1 MTPTP
6 VATDLVLLG
15 AGHAH
20 VEVLRRFA
28 MKPRPGLRLTL
39 VAREGFT
46 PYSGMLPGLI
56 RGENGFD
63 EAHLDCAKL
72 AAASGARLI
81 LAEATAIDPDRREVA
96 VAGRPPIAFDLLSVD
111 VGGVPAVPP
120 GSGGIGVK
128 PIGRFLARLG
138 EIERD
143 LADGQRIAVV
153 GSGAAGCE
161 LAIALAWRLKG
172 KAKVALVGRGEPM
185 EGAPERVQAEVR
197 AALGAAGVEMLAG
210 VAAGAHDGVR
220 LALSDG
226 SAIEAA
232 HVLWATGVVGPRFL
246 AESGLA
252 CDEAG
257 CVRVDASLRSVSHE
271 RVFAAGD
278 CAAMEGAARPKAG
291 VWAVR
296 AGAPLFDNLVLAA
309 QGRPAMPWA
318 PQRHALAILGLGRG
332 RAVAWRGDWAFAG
345 RLAAWWKRRIDRR
358 WMRMY
363 QELRPMAAEDAMR
376 CGGCGAKI
384 GPEALAEALA
394 GLAGPARADIPVG
407 MADGDDAAV
416 TLPPAGMAV
425 VQSVDH
431 FRAFVD
437 DPYMFGRIAAAHAL
451 SDLHAMGARP
461 WTAMAIAAL
470 PFMPGRRM
478 GQDLRAMML
487 GAVEVLRADGCTL
500 VGGHS
505 AEGAEASLGFA
516 VTGLAAP
523 GGLWRKGGLRPGDAL
538 VLTKPLG
545 TGIVLAAQMQGRA
558 RVDWLQA
565 TLESM
570 ARSNGAAAGV
580 LRRFEVRAC
589 TDVTGFGLG
598 GHLMEMLRVS
608 GAGAVLEGEL
618 PALPGARELS
628 REGVASTL
636 APANRAWLDLPEGV
650 EAALLADPQTSGGL
664 LAGVSGGEAEACV
677 AALLAAGVEA
687 FVVGRVVAGVPGI
700 AMDGAPRDGGIRP
713 PGAGEAAARHPRG

>member
-28 MKPRPGLRLTL
+28 MRPMPGIRLTL

-56 RGENGFD
+56 RGEHGFD
-63 EAHLDCAKL
+63 AAHLDCAKL

-81 LAEATAIDPDRREVA
+81 LGEATAIDLARREVQ
-96 VAGRPPIAFDLLSVD
+96 VAGRPALGFDLLSVD
-111 VGGVPAVPP
+111 VGGLPAMPP
-120 GSGGIGVK
+120 GGGTPVK
-128 PIGRFLARLG
+128 PIGRFLARLA

-143 LADGQRIAVV
+143 LAPGQRIAVV
-153 GSGAAGCE
+153 GTGAAGCE
-161 LAIALAWRLKG
+161 LAIALALRLAG
-172 KAKVALVGRGEPM
+172 RADVVLVGRTAPM
-185 EGAPERVQAEVR
+185 EVTPGKVQHAVQA
-197 AALGAAGVEMLAG
+197 ALAKAGVE
-210 VAAGAHDGVR
+210 VATGAEAGAHDGAL

-226 SAIEAA
+226 RTIAA
-232 HVLWATGVVGPRFL
+232 THVLWATGVVGPAFL
-246 AESGLA
+246 AASGLA
-252 CDEAG
+252 CDDTG
-257 CVRVDASLRSVSHE
+257 CIRVDASLRSVSHPA
-271 RVFAAGD
+271 VFAAGD
-278 CAAMEGAARPKAG
+278 CAAMEGAPRPKAG

-296 AGAPLFDNLVLAA
+296 AGAPLFDNLVHAA
-309 QGRPAMPWA
+309 RGAPLMHWA

-332 RAVAWRGDWAFAG
+332 RAVAWRGGWAHEG
-345 RLAAWWKRRIDRR
+345 RLAHWLKRRIDRR
-358 WMRMY
+358 WMAMY
-363 QELRPMAAEDAMR
+363 QGLRPMALDDPMR

-394 GLAGPARADIPVG
+394 GLAEPPRADIPVG
-407 MADGDDAAV
+407 LAEGDDAAV

-431 FRAFVD
+431 FRAFLD
-437 DPYMFGRIAAAHAL
+437 DPYVFGRIAAAHAL
-451 SDLHAMGARP
+451 SDIHAMGARP

-487 GAVEVLRADGCTL
+487 GATEVLRADGCAL

-523 GGLWRKGGLRPGDAL
+523 DALWRKGGLRPGDAL

-545 TGIVLAAQMQGRA
+545 TGIVLAAQMQGLA
-558 RVDWLQA
+558 RVDWLAA
-565 TLESM
+565 TLASM
-570 ARSNGAAAGV
+570 ARSNGAAAAV
-580 LRRFEVRAC
+580 LRRFAITAC

-598 GHLMEMLRVS
+598 GHLMEMLRAS
-608 GAGAVLEGEL
+608 GVAAELVASL
-618 PALPGARELS
+618 PALPGARELAAG
-628 REGVASTL
+628 GVASTL
-636 APANRAWLDLPEGV
+636 APANRAWLDLGDG
-650 EAALLADPQTSGGL
+650 EAVALLSDPQTSGGL
-664 LAGVSGGEAEACV
+664 LAGVPAEQAEACV
-677 AALLAAGVEA
+677 AALVEA
-687 FVVGRVVAGVPGI
+687 RCEAWVVGRAVAGSPDI
-700 AMDGAPRDGGIRP
+700 THAD
-713 PGAGEAAARHPRG
+713 